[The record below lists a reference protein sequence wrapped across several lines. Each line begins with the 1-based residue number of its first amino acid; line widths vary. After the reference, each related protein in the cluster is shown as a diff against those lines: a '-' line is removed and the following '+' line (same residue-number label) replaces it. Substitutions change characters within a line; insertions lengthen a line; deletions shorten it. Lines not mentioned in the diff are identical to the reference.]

1 VAESLEA
8 LTAQLAY
15 ARTLASGASDLFL
28 QTTEGLVAAARARA
42 RDARTHEAKVSDTR
56 HLLGEALTLL
66 GNALER
72 AGRVPEAITTLEE
85 AIGLARAARER
96 DPEAGAWASFAY
108 FRLGV
113 CYDTLG
119 DLPEALQAL
128 QRGLVLAEQH
138 GDERALMSISN
149 SLGVVYGRAE
159 DHSASLERFEE
170 VVATARRL
178 GDLGREGSA
187 QSNRS
192 IALRHLGRI
201 EEGLEAA
208 KLAIEATDRHGDPSL
223 RAAAQSNHAMAL
235 AAAGDI
241 AAARVSFE
249 RARELQRAFGQP
261 VMEAEHLRAHGE
273 FLMDHGDLEEALTL
287 FLESERIAAEADIPW
302 LLMRVHQRLSDL
314 YKRQRAFELA
324 LEHFERFHRLK
335 VDQLRGEAVRELEAQ
350 KSRAEIAYTRL
361 ERDTLRARY
370 EQLLR
375 DHDALAGRAER
386 LERDALVDDLTDL
399 ANRRAF
405 DARWAESMALA
416 HTTGLP
422 CALLLIDL
430 DHFKR
435 VNDALG
441 HAAGDAVLRHF
452 GALLRAHVR
461 EADLAARLGG
471 EEFAVL
477 LTGSDRMHALDVA
490 ERLRANTA
498 AAAWLQ
504 VPAEVAITVSIGVVA
519 SSEGS
524 EDPVRLI
531 EIADER
537 LYRAKS
543 AGRNRVIG

>member
-1 VAESLEA
+1 MTETVAGLLARIADTQILANGPSDAFLRASEA
-8 LTAQLAY
+8 LVASAQAL
-15 ARTLASGASDLFL
+15 RR
-28 QTTEGLVAAARARA
+28 EGNAPRAR
-42 RDARTHEAKVSDTR
+42 EA
-56 HLLGEALTLL
+56 LGKALTLY
-66 GNALER
+66 GQALER
-72 AGRVPEAITTLEE
+72 AGDVPDAIATLEE
-85 AIGLARAARER
+85 AIVLAREARER
-96 DPEAGAWASFAY
+96 DPSEGAWESTAFH
-108 FRLGV
+108 RLGV
-113 CYDTLG
+113 CYDALG
-119 DLPEALQAL
+119 DLTEALHAL
-128 QRGLVLAEQH
+128 QRGLALAEFYK
-138 GDERALMSISN
+138 DERTLLGISN
-149 SLGVVYGRAE
+149 SLGVVYGRAG
-159 DHSASLERFEE
+159 DHHASLERFQEA
-170 VVATARRL
+170 VTSAQRL
-178 GDLGREGSA
+178 GDLGHEGSA

-192 IALRHLGRI
+192 IALRHLGHN
-201 EEGLEAA
+201 EESLAA
-208 KLAIEATDRHGDPSL
+208 AYAAIEVAERHGDPSV
-223 RAAAQSNHAMAL
+223 RAAAESNLAMSL
-235 AAAGDI
+235 AAVSDATG
-241 AAARVSFE
+241 ARASFE
-249 RARELQRAFGQP
+249 RGRELHRSIGQP
-261 VMEAEHLRAHGE
+261 VMVGEHLRAHAE
-273 FLMDHGDLEEALTL
+273 FLMDQGELEEALL
-287 FLESERIAAEADIPW
+287 LLQESLEIAEGADIAW
-302 LLMRVHQRLSDL
+302 LRTRVHENL
-314 YKRQRAFELA
+314 YQLHKRRGLFALA
-324 LEHFERFHRLK
+324 LENFERFHTLT
-335 VDQLRGEAVRELEAQ
+335 VEQLRGAAVRELEAQ

-375 DHDALAGRAER
+375 EHDALAGRAER
-386 LERDALVDDLTDL
+386 LERDAMVDDLTDL

-405 DARWAESMALA
+405 DARWAEAMALA

-452 GALLRAHVR
+452 GSLLRAHVR

-477 LTGSDRMHALDVA
+477 LAGSDRKHALAVA
-490 ERLRANTA
+490 ERLRASTA

-504 VPAEVAITVSIGVVA
+504 APATVAITVSIGVVA